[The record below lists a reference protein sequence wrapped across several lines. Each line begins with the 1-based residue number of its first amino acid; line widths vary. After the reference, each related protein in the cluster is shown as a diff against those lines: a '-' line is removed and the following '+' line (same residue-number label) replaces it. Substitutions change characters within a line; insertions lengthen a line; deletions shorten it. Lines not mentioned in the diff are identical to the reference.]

1 MNAALQIAKRPGNS
15 VTIPLMRILVIED
28 EADLRETVVETLRE
42 EGFATDYCGDGEEG
56 LYKALHWDYDAI
68 LLDIMLPKMDGWSVL
83 KAIRDAHKETPVMM
97 LTARD
102 GVEDRIKGLD
112 QGADDYLPKPFDL
125 AEMVARTRAIARRST
140 GQRNPELDLG
150 EVRVNTSNQTVT
162 FKGEPVELT
171 AREYAFTELF
181 VRKAGEVVTR
191 DYIYEH
197 LFDENEDSLSNM
209 LDVYI
214 YKLRQKFG
222 KGFIKTK
229 RGAGYIAEHP

>member
-1 MNAALQIAKRPGNS
+1 
-15 VTIPLMRILVIED
+15 MRVLVIED
-28 EADLRETVVETLRE
+28 ELSLRETVVETLRE
-42 EGFATDYCGDGEEG
+42 EGFAVDYSGDGEEG
-56 LYKALHWDYDAI
+56 LYKALEYDYDAL
-68 LLDIMLPKMDGWSVL
+68 LLDIMLPKMDGWEILSAL
-83 KAIRDAHKETPVMM
+83 RQKKDTPVLM

-102 GVEDRIKGLD
+102 GIEDRIKGLNS
-112 QGADDYLPKPFDL
+112 GADDYLPKPFDL
-125 AEMVARTRAIARRST
+125 AEMIARTRAIARRST
-140 GQRNPELDLG
+140 GQRNPELTIG
-150 EVRVNTSNQTVT
+150 NISVNTANQTVA

-181 VRKAGEVVTR
+181 VRKAGEVVSR

-222 KGFIKTK
+222 KDFIKTR
-229 RGAGYIAEHP
+229 RGAGYIVQRN